1 MLRDYSS
8 GSFYSAELVSIKGFW
23 LTSKVSNKVGETFCS
38 RQIYQTE
45 ALVEVFP
52 LSFSVLYLFLKVENP
67 KMHAN
72 QSLTFPL
79 KTLLLKCLVTLP

>member
-38 RQIYQTE
+38 RQIY
-45 ALVEVFP
+45 
-52 LSFSVLYLFLKVENP
+52 
-67 KMHAN
+67 
-72 QSLTFPL
+72 
-79 KTLLLKCLVTLP
+79 